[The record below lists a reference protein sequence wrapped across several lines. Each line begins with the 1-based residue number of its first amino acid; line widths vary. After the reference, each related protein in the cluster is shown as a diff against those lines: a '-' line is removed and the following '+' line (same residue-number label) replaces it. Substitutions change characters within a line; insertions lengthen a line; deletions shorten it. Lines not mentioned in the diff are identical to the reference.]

1 MRAENISTVVGVFER
16 QADAE
21 RALDQLRAAGFSD
34 AHIGVARGGASERVT
49 DEGDPALGG
58 ETEGTEVGAG
68 AAAGAV
74 AGLGLGALA
83 GLGVLSGMIPVI
95 GPAIAGGTLGIVLSN
110 AAAGAGVAGLIG
122 ALVGAGIPEHEAA
135 YYQEE
140 VAAGRTILTVDAGA
154 RGREAGD
161 ILRRN
166 GAYDASNRS
175 NIAEVDVPTNQPRR
189 VDVPV
194 QQEEL
199 SSGSEEI
206 ITGVPLDDDER
217 RIL

>member
-1 MRAENISTVVGVFER
+1 MQAKDKRTVVGVFER

-21 RALDQLRAAGFSD
+21 QAVEDLQAAGFTD
-34 AHIGVARGGASERVT
+34 AHIGVARGGAHTVPDT
-49 DEGDPALGG
+49 DREVG
-58 ETEGTEVGAG
+58 EADEGTEVGSG

-74 AGLGLGALA
+74 AGLGLGALT

-95 GPAIAGGTLGIVLSN
+95 GPAIAGGTLGVILSN

-140 VAAGRTILTVDAGA
+140 VAAGRTIVTVDAGTRA
-154 RGREAGD
+154 HEAGD

-166 GAYDASNRS
+166 GAYDASDRPNLT
-175 NIAEVDVPTNQPRR
+175 AESRR
-189 VDVPV
+189 VDMPI
-194 QQEEL
+194 QKEDL

-206 ITGVPLDDDER
+206 ITGVPLDEDEDER

>member
-1 MRAENISTVVGVFER
+1 MQSTSNSTVVGVFEHS
-16 QADAE
+16 ADAE
-21 RALDQLRAAGFSD
+21 RALGDLRDAGFTE
-34 AHIGVARGGASERVT
+34 AQIGVTRRSETAPRNEGSDDASEV
-49 DEGDPALGG
+49 
-58 ETEGTEVGAG
+58 GTG

-74 AGLGLGALA
+74 TGLGLGALA
-83 GLGVLSGMIPVI
+83 GLGVLSGMVPVI
-95 GPAIAGGTLGIVLSN
+95 GPAIAGGTLGVILSN

-140 VAAGRTILTVDAGA
+140 VVAGRTVLTVDAGTRA
-154 RGREAGD
+154 REAGD

-166 GAYDASNRS
+166 GGYDASNRPS
-175 NIAEVDVPTNQPRR
+175 VGNAAVAEPGR

-194 QQEEL
+194 GSEDL
-199 SSGSEEI
+199 SSGSEV
-206 ITGVPLDDDER
+206 ITRGEPRDDYEE

>member
-1 MRAENISTVVGVFER
+1 MRATNNSTIVGVFEHSGD
-16 QADAE
+16 AD
-21 RALDQLRAAGFSD
+21 RALEELRAAGFTE
-34 AHIGVARGGASERVT
+34 AQIGVTRRTETAPREEGSDEAS
-49 DEGDPALGG
+49 
-58 ETEGTEVGAG
+58 EVGAG

-74 AGLGLGALA
+74 TGLGLGALA
-83 GLGVLSGMIPVI
+83 GLGVLSGMVPVI
-95 GPAIAGGTLGIVLSN
+95 GPAIAGGTLGVILSN

-140 VAAGRTILTVDAGA
+140 VVAGRTILTIDAGTRA
-154 RGREAGD
+154 REAGD

-166 GAYDASNRS
+166 GAYDASSRPSVGNAAV
-175 NIAEVDVPTNQPRR
+175 AEPRR

-194 QQEEL
+194 ESESL
-199 SSGSEEI
+199 SSGDEVI
-206 ITGVPLDDDER
+206 VRDRPLDDREE